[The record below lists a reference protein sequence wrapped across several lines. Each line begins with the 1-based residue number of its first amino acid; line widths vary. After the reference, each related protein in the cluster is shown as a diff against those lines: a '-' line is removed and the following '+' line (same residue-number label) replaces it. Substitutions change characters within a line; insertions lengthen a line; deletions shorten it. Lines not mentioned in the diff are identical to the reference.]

1 MTGRV
6 IQVIAM
12 TVLSVTAVGCATSG
26 KLAHGPRHSVAE
38 VELAMQDAERS
49 ALSRMADSI
58 DPETAQAARRIAI
71 GECR

>member
-1 MTGRV
+1 MTSRV

-12 TVLSVTAVGCATSG
+12 TVLSVTGVGCATSG
-26 KLAHGPRHSVAE
+26 KLGHGPLHSASE

-49 ALSRMADSI
+49 ALTRMADSI
-58 DPETAQAARRIAI
+58 DPETAQAARRIAL